1 MASDEIVTAIDIGTT
16 KVCTIVGSKFGNRG
30 IQVLGYSVVKNTGLR
45 KGMVSDMEAT
55 EQAVRESVESV
66 EEKTG
71 YRVDSAFAGVTGAHI
86 QFRNCYEKLQVEN
99 RHGVVTAD
107 DVAHAPRRLSDM
119 IDDPGRTVIHA
130 STTSYTLDGESG
142 IRNPI
147 GMHSKEIG
155 VETHLVTGSDE
166 DVERLVTAVEAAG
179 VNVRSL
185 VMEPLGS
192 GLAALTHEEREGGS
206 VIVDIGGGTTDI
218 VAFKEGS
225 PYYTGVI
232 PVGGYQFTNDI
243 ALSFSSPFEA
253 AEAIKVKYASA
264 EFQTASIGEY
274 VSVPVTGRENDLK
287 VSRLEICQIVRERA
301 LELAHMIKVKLDSE
315 RIGNSEDSVLV
326 LTGGA
331 SNLPGFAELVEKC
344 VGIEVR
350 QGAPNIRGSLPD
362 ELKDPAYTTGI
373 GILLW
378 GLTEYVHEEMD
389 SRAQKT
395 GPSSPVATRK
405 QGAMSSN
412 VESSGLLKRLK
423 RRIGASAPA
432 IALQRKGG
440 IDGSQHTP

>member
-1 MASDEIVTAIDIGTT
+1 MVSDEIVTAIDIGTT
-16 KVCTIVGSKFGNRG
+16 KVCAIVGSKFGNRS
-30 IQVLGYSVVKNTGLR
+30 IQVLGYSVVKSAGLR
-45 KGMVSDMEAT
+45 KGVVSDMEAI

-71 YRVDSAFAGVTGAHI
+71 YQVNSAFVGVTGTHI
-86 QFRNCYEKLQVEN
+86 QFRNRYEKLRIEN

-107 DVAHAPRRLSDM
+107 DVAHAPHRLSAT
-119 IDDPGRTVIHA
+119 IDDPGRTIIHA

-155 VETHLVTGSDE
+155 VETHWVTGSDE
-166 DVERLVTAVEAAG
+166 EVERLTRAVEAAG
-179 VNVRSL
+179 VEVRSL

-192 GLAALTHEEREGGS
+192 GLAALTYEERELGA

-218 VAFKEGS
+218 VAFKNGR

-243 ALSFSSPFEA
+243 SLSFSSPFEA
-253 AEAIKVKYASA
+253 AEAIKVEHASA
-264 EFQTASIGEY
+264 EFQSASVGEY
-274 VSVPVTGRENDLK
+274 VSVPVIGRDNELK

-301 LELAHMIKVKLDSE
+301 LELAQMIKVKLDSE
-315 RIGNSEDSVLV
+315 RIGHSEDSILV

-331 SNLPGFAELVEKC
+331 SNLPGFAEVLEKC
-344 VGIEVR
+344 AGVEVR
-350 QGAPNIRGSLPD
+350 QGEPTVRGSLPD

-378 GLTEYVHEEMD
+378 GLTEYVHEETD
-389 SRAQKT
+389 SLAQKMRA
-395 GPSSPVATRK
+395 SSPDGVGQR
-405 QGAMSSN
+405 GAVSSD
-412 VESSGLLKRLK
+412 VESSGLLERLK
-423 RRIGASAPA
+423 RRIGALAPA
-432 IALQRKGG
+432 SALQRKGG
-440 IDGSQHTP
+440 INGSQHTP